1 MITKDECFYLGKI
14 VSKYS
19 FKGELLIKLDTD
31 EPETYLTTESILVE
45 VNRKL
50 IPFFIEQSSLHKS
63 ALLRVQLEDIH
74 TEEDADELINCDVYL
89 PLKYLP
95 ELAEDQFYYHEIIG
109 YTAIDEVHGNIGKI
123 KGVNDATP
131 QALFE
136 IQHPNG
142 KEILIPVND
151 SFIQQVDKPNKVLYF
166 QSPEGLIEMYL
177 D

>member
-1 MITKDECFYLGKI
+1 MTKDECFYLGKI

-45 VNRKL
+45 LNQKL
-50 IPFFIEQSSLHKS
+50 IPFFIEESSLHKS
-63 ALLRVQLEDIH
+63 SLLRVRIEDIAN
-74 TEEDADELINCDVYL
+74 EEDADELVGLSVFL
-89 PLKYLP
+89 PIKELP

-109 YTAIDEVHGNIGKI
+109 FTAFDKNSGKI
-123 KGVNDATP
+123 GSISGVNDSTP

-136 IQHPNG
+136 IKHPSG

-151 SFIQQVDKPNKVLYF
+151 SFIEKIDKLNQEFYF
-166 QSPEGLIEMYL
+166 QTPEGLIEMYL